1 LGNSQESVGR
11 KLIEAAG
18 NSFQAPGKSTKMAVP
33 LEKLSELMESK
44 DKKKVDELGGVAS
57 LAEGLGS
64 DIHKGLPAG
73 DIDQRKLK
81 YGENK
86 MERKPPPSILELFL
100 DAMKDTTIIIL
111 LIAAT
116 ISIIIGAITCSIH
129 LGKTCPRKPLWDVG
143 YIPPEAVR

>member
-1 LGNSQESVGR
+1 
-11 KLIEAAG
+11 
-18 NSFQAPGKSTKMAVP
+18 MAVP

-64 DIHKGLPAG
+64 DIHKGLPTAT
-73 DIDQRKLK
+73 DIDIEQRKLK

-86 MERKPPPSILELFL
+86 MERKPPPSIFELFL

-143 YIPPEAVR
+143 YIPPEAVRNIWAYTRRN